1 VTVHATAYRWWLVP
15 GAPGARGNAFVR
27 TTQDEELAVATGLP
41 SQTQVIE
48 LLDAEFTRA
57 GYEIED
63 VVVDEHAPLPKI
75 TVVADGDTPLD
86 LDTAASLARSA
97 SDLLDGLDYD
107 GQYVLEVSSPGVQRP
122 LTTPTHFRRAHGR
135 KVEVTLSDTTTV
147 TGRLG
152 VLEDDVVTLVV
163 RAGRDWNR
171 RRLPLSEIAKAVV
184 QVEFAPP
191 SERELELTGRGPRNA
206 GTEAGG

>member
-1 VTVHATAYRWWLVP
+1 M
-15 GAPGARGNAFVR
+15 
-27 TTQDEELAVATGLP
+27 ATGLP

-63 VVVDEHAPLPKI
+63 VVVDEHAPLPRI

-86 LDTAASLARSA
+86 LDTAAALARSA
-97 SDLLDGLDYD
+97 SDLLDGLDFD

-122 LTTPTHFRRAHGR
+122 LTTGKHFRRAHGR
-135 KVEVTLSDTTTV
+135 KVEVTLSDGTGV
-147 TGRLG
+147 TGRVAG
-152 VLEDDVVTLVV
+152 VDDDVLTLVV

-171 RRLPLSEIAKAVV
+171 RRLPLSEINHAVV
-184 QVEFAPP
+184 QVEFSPP
-191 SERELELTGRGPRNA
+191 SERELELTGQAADEEERRR
-206 GTEAGG
+206 